1 APAPPAAPAPAPA
14 APAPAAPAPAPET
27 PPAAPAP
34 APPTPEEQAAAL
46 RQIGVTSAEQVPV
59 PSENPAAAVQMV
71 ADVKEALANPTPP
84 PPAPSE
90 PIKIDFDPERS
101 YSRLLYPGVA
111 ARVGLTDM
119 QTARVN
125 ELMLERSQKLAKS
138 ALRARNKSRF
148 RAKIRRP
155 PLKWSPT

>member
-1 APAPPAAPAPAPA
+1 
-14 APAPAAPAPAPET
+14 
-27 PPAAPAP
+27 
-34 APPTPEEQAAAL
+34 
-46 RQIGVTSAEQVPV
+46 
-59 PSENPAAAVQMV
+59 MV

-90 PIKIDFDPERS
+90 PIKVDYDPERS

-125 ELMLERSQKLAKS
+125 ELMTERAQKLAQADK
-138 ALRARNKSRF
+138 
-148 RAKIRRP
+148 
-155 PLKWSPT
+155 T